1 MQNLHISQGMAENLF
16 AIALAHLLKQ
26 RGRGAVSALAGE
38 VGISQPQVSRI
49 ASGESSGSVE
59 AREKIA
65 IALGVSM
72 EQMLEL
78 GRHLSSGDRR
88 LQHRRANDA
97 RKDWLPNIR
106 KLLFRFPGAEKYVA
120 MAELAAGEDDI
131 PLVITLIR
139 SALNKVEESVN
150 ADDVPRD
157 DSIAGP
163 RS

>member
-1 MQNLHISQGMAENLF
+1 
-16 AIALAHLLKQ
+16 
-26 RGRGAVSALAGE
+26 
-38 VGISQPQVSRI
+38 
-49 ASGESSGSVE
+49 
-59 AREKIA
+59 
-65 IALGVSM
+65 M

-150 ADDVPRD
+150 ADHVPRD
-157 DSIAGP
+157 DSIARP
-163 RS
+163 